1 MARLDRLAGAKEVAQ
16 IGAVIGREFGYE
28 LLAAVSPLGEAE
40 LREALDQLVASE
52 LVFVRG
58 APPAATY
65 TFKHA
70 LVQDAAYASL
80 LKSRRQ
86 QLHARIARELEGRWP
101 EVRDSRPELL
111 AHHFAGA
118 GVPDKAAAY
127 GLDAGRAAFRRSA
140 VAEAAVHLQRALG
153 QLAQAAGGRRP
164 PPAGAGPPDRARARP
179 DRGERLR
186 RSRGRRGLRPCSRAR
201 QGGGHRP
208 AAIDAVR
215 DRRVPLSCARRA
227 GRRCGLAGTSCV
239 SAVTATTRRPTS
251 RASGGSAAPSSS
263 WAVSSRPSGT
273 SRGGW
278 PASPRRRSPCGSR
291 PSPSSPI
298 PRSSP
303 TCSPTCCC
311 SAIPTA
317 PGPGAPRRSS

>member
-58 APPAATY
+58 APPTATY

-80 LKSRRQ
+80 LRSRRQ
-86 QLHARIARELEGRWP
+86 QLHARIARELEERWP
-101 EVRDSRPELL
+101 EVR
-111 AHHFAGA
+111 AGPA
-118 GVPDKAAAY
+118 RAARAPLRGGRRSGQGGGLRARGRAGGVPPLGGGRGGGPPAACP
-127 GLDAGRAAFRRSA
+127 GPAGP
-140 VAEAAVHLQRALG
+140 G
-153 QLAQAAGGRRP
+153 AGGRRP
-164 PPAGAGPPDRARARP
+164 PPAGAGPPDRARACP
-179 DRGERLR
+179 DRGEGLR
-186 RSRGRRGLRPCSRAR
+186 RPRGRRGLRPSPPAR
-201 QGGGHRP
+201 RGGGHRP
-208 AAIDAVR
+208 GRYRCCPGSA
-215 DRRVPLSCARRA
+215 PTTSCARRA
-227 GRRCGLAGTSCV
+227 ARRCGWAATSCA
-239 SAVTATTRRPTS
+239 SAAAATTRRPMS

-263 WAVSSRPSGT
+263 WAALSRPSGT

-291 PSPSSPI
+291 PSPSSRT
-298 PRSSP
+298 PRSWP

-311 SAIPTA
+311 SATPTA